1 MDEEKNLEQEINV
14 ANEVVATI
22 AGMAVSKIDGV
33 AKMAG
38 GFTEGLK
45 AISGKKQMSRGIKV
59 ETEED
64 TVKIEINIIVKYGV
78 NIREVAK
85 NIQNIVK
92 EEVENMTGNKVEKVV
107 VNVQGVK
114 VDEPDSEEEKDE
126 NIGNMEE

>member
-45 AISGKKQMSRGIKV
+45 W
-59 ETEED
+59 
-64 TVKIEINIIVKYGV
+64 
-78 NIREVAK
+78 
-85 NIQNIVK
+85 
-92 EEVENMTGNKVEKVV
+92 
-107 VNVQGVK
+107 
-114 VDEPDSEEEKDE
+114 
-126 NIGNMEE
+126 

>member
-59 ETEED
+59 EAD
-64 TVKIEINIIVKYGV
+64 GDIVKIEINIIVRYGV
-78 NIREVAK
+78 NIREVGK
-85 NIQNIVK
+85 NIQTKVK
-92 EEVENMTGNKVEKVV
+92 EEVENMTGK
-107 VNVQGVK
+107 
-114 VDEPDSEEEKDE
+114 S
-126 NIGNMEE
+126 

>member
-22 AGMAVSKIDGV
+22 AGMAVSKVDGV

-59 ETEED
+59 EAD
-64 TVKIEINIIVKYGV
+64 GDNVKIEINIIVRYGV
-78 NIREVAK
+78 NIREVGK
-85 NIQNIVK
+85 NIQTKVK
-92 EEVENMTGNKVEKVV
+92 EEVENMTGNKVDKVV
-107 VNVQGVK
+107 INVQGVK
-114 VDEPDSEEEKDE
+114 VDDDGDE
-126 NIGNMEE
+126 RTDNMEE

>member
-59 ETEED
+59 EAD
-64 TVKIEINIIVKYGV
+64 GDIVKNRNKHYRK
-78 NIREVAK
+78 IWRK
-85 NIQNIVK
+85 YKRSRK
-92 EEVENMTGNKVEKVV
+92 EHSN
-107 VNVQGVK
+107 
-114 VDEPDSEEEKDE
+114 
-126 NIGNMEE
+126 

>member
-45 AISGKKQMSRGIKV
+45 AISGKSKCQ
-59 ETEED
+59 
-64 TVKIEINIIVKYGV
+64 
-78 NIREVAK
+78 EVLK
-85 NIQNIVK
+85 
-92 EEVENMTGNKVEKVV
+92 
-107 VNVQGVK
+107 
-114 VDEPDSEEEKDE
+114 
-126 NIGNMEE
+126 